1 MAVTMQAYEWMNY
14 AEGGT
19 GSGLSPSNVGRTVN
33 ARPITI
39 PAQQPV
45 DIFVGGFGN
54 NVTMPSMVR
63 STDFVVIDHISC
75 TPFQSSSLNIRIN
88 TTDYFQLPDLSPGDA
103 NGQTNGIPALA
114 IPYPCGSAN
123 GLTDPTNLTEITIP
137 FFELKPSIYVLPG
150 QTWTAIFTTL
160 EGITGNND
168 NGNVGTSVGVAIQF
182 TSYNGTDS
190 LIAQK
195 LLEMGIPIT
204 SDNVDWYKR
213 ELILQGDN

>member
-1 MAVTMQAYEWMNY
+1 MAVTMQAYEWMNL
-14 AEGGT
+14 APQGDA
-19 GSGLSPSNVGRTVN
+19 GSGAEIGRSVN
-33 ARPITI
+33 ARGVSI

-54 NVTMPSMVR
+54 NVTMPSMVK

-150 QTWTAIFTTL
+150 QTWTALFTTL
-160 EGITGNND
+160 DGISGGNADND
-168 NGNVGTSVGVAIQF
+168 NAATTVGVAIQF
-182 TSYNGTDS
+182 TSYNGSDS

-213 ELILQGDN
+213 ELISEGDK